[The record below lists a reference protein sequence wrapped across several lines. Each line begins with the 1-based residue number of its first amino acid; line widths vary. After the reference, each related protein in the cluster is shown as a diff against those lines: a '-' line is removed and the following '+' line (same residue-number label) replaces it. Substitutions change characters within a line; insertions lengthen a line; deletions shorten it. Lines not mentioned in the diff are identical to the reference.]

1 MDIKK
6 IVLIIAAMFFCGHLS
21 ARALDYK
28 AARKEMVERQIR
40 ARGVDDERVLRV
52 MEKVGRHFFVPEQY
66 SEMAYDDSPLP
77 IGFGQTIS
85 QPYVVAYMTAAAEV
99 GPGDR
104 VLEIGTGSGYQA
116 AILAELAEEVYTIE
130 RIEALAENAEK
141 RLRMMGYDNVHVRWG
156 DGYKGWPEKAPFD
169 VIIVTAAPPDVPEKL
184 KEQLAEGGRMVVPVG
199 SFFQELYFLRRTED
213 GIEKEKLFP
222 VRFVP
227 MVEGEV

>member
-1 MDIKK
+1 MHVRTT
-6 IVLIIAAMFFCGHLS
+6 VLVIISILFSGGLS
-21 ARALDYK
+21 SYALDQK
-28 AARKEMVERQIR
+28 VAREEMVERQIR
-40 ARGVDDERVLRV
+40 ARGVDDSDVLRAMTEV
-52 MEKVGRHFFVPEQY
+52 RRHFFVPDQY
-66 SEMAYDDSPLP
+66 SERAYDDTPLP

-85 QPYVVAYMTAAAEV
+85 QPYVVAYMTAAAGV
-99 GPGDR
+99 RPTDR

-116 AILAELAEEVYTIE
+116 AVLAELAEEVYTIE

-141 RLRMMGYDNVHVRWG
+141 RLRMLGYDNIHVRWG

-199 SFFQELYFLRRTED
+199 SFFQELYLLRKTGK
-213 GIEKEKLFP
+213 GIEKKKLFP

-227 MVEGEV
+227 